1 MLWVEQPVGTGF
13 ATGNATATTE
23 EEIAQDFVYV
33 HFAIY
38 IASCCHGGVWLPL
51 TRDKLTDS

>member
-13 ATGNATATTE
+13 TTGNATATSE

-33 HFAIY
+33 DALSTLLHI
-38 IASCCHGGVWLPL
+38 
-51 TRDKLTDS
+51 